1 MPAVRR
7 LAVVGAVRPELAFL
21 PVYMVWYSTV
31 PIMEAKLESLEHRT
45 PKGEARLE
53 ALTKTA
59 LDMFLDQ
66 GYEAVS
72 LDDLIARVGGSR
84 RNIYDHFGGKEGLF
98 IAAITAMCER
108 VAAPIKSFEIPLSGD
123 PAAALL
129 MFGRAVLE
137 RVLLPRTLDLT
148 RLMMA
153 EAVRFPDLA
162 QTIWRSGHE
171 QPALVLAEWI
181 THQQTKGVLRKGQP
195 PLLLARQFVDLAVA
209 DAQFRALVRT
219 PGPFSHDEALRAA
232 VETFL
237 RGQLGGG
244 SGERE

>member
-1 MPAVRR
+1 MDASMQSR
-7 LAVVGAVRPELAFL
+7 
-21 PVYMVWYSTV
+21 
-31 PIMEAKLESLEHRT
+31 EHRT
-45 PKGEARLE
+45 PKGAARLE
-53 ALTKTA
+53 ALTNTA

-72 LDDLIARVGGSR
+72 LDDLIARAGGSR
-84 RNIYDHFGGKEGLF
+84 RNIYEHFGGKEGLF
-98 IAAITAMCER
+98 IAAVTAVCER
-108 VAAPIKSFEIPLSGD
+108 LAAPIKALEIPLSGD

-129 MFGRAVLE
+129 LFGKAVLKG
-137 RVLLPRTLDLT
+137 VLLPRTLELT
-148 RLMMA
+148 RLMIA

-181 THQQTKGVLRKGQP
+181 THQQKRGVLRKGEQ

-209 DAQFRALVRT
+209 DAQFRALVGT
-219 PGPFSHDEALRAA
+219 PGTFSHDKALRAA

-237 RGQLGGG
+237 CGQAGGG
-244 SGERE
+244 SGEHRK